1 MPGDL
6 GAALIVWGS
15 ITGSGLG
22 SLAGW
27 DYRGVVISVVYLLVR
42 RLLGCLMVLT
52 RRHMSRDAEL
62 LVLHY
67 NTARPHR
74 SLGQLTPAQA
84 DSHPPLWA
92 SSPTSWPSTGVLAAC
107 MWRQKAAGSRSSSAT
122 ASG

>member
-1 MPGDL
+1 VRPGL
-6 GAALIVWGS
+6 RHIQQRPGSCSERAERPACPLRAASVNGAHPV
-15 ITGSGLG
+15 GLDYWIRPG
-22 SLAGW
+22 QPGGW
-27 DYRGVVISVVYLLVR
+27 DYRGVVISVVYLIVR

-84 DSHPPLWA
+84 DSQPPLW
-92 SSPTSWPSTGVLAAC
+92 GV
-107 MWRQKAAGSRSSSAT
+107 S
-122 ASG
+122 